1 MFLDADDAK
10 TDVILAG
17 ALAVLGPT
25 LLGFVTRLPLL
36 PGSGVGAVVVELL
49 ALAAV
54 TLLVPLWSSRY
65 RGDRAAAF
73 GFAPGGGHLRVAGTT
88 GTATAALTLAA
99 PAVLLG
105 VLLAAL
111 ISSQASVLVLGRAGL
126 ALRTGDAALNLVVTL
141 AQVAVLSAGTLVLT
155 GFLGVRGRV
164 GFPRSP
170 ELSLTELVRT
180 LGLVATGVAL
190 LTGVVRVVTGAD
202 VRIVALNLVALV
214 AVLLLADR
222 LVPYGIEVPRTSIA
236 APLVVVVLMQTFAAG
251 GLFGGGLLTG
261 LHRGALAAGV
271 VVAVTSLAA
280 TRRGVVAAIPLVI
293 AVHWWPTCLSP
304 LPGAGGLC

>member
-36 PGSGVGAVVVELL
+36 PRSGVGAVAVELL
-49 ALAAV
+49 SLAAV

-73 GFAPGGGHLRVAGTT
+73 GFSPGGGHLRVAGTT
-88 GTATAALTLAA
+88 GTGTAALTLAA

-111 ISSQASVLVLGRAGL
+111 LSSQASVVVLGRAGL
-126 ALRTGDAALNLVVTL
+126 ALRTGDPALNLVVTL

-155 GFLGVRGRV
+155 GFLGVRARV

-190 LTGVVRVVTGAD
+190 LTGVVRIVTGAD

-280 TRRGVVAAIPLVI
+280 TRRGVMAAIPLVI

-304 LPGAGGLC
+304 LPAAGGLC